1 MKHFLFVFVLMLF
14 ALLPSPLFAAYLI
27 DGIYYDLS
35 GSEAT
40 VTYKEQGYYGWGAW
54 YDQSSYTIP
63 STINYS
69 GMQFTVTAIND
80 GCFKSASGGGRTYYA
95 QFSSIHLPNTLKTIG
110 YQSFVDCINLT
121 SVMIPQNVT
130 SMGASPSYSNSYA
143 NCFYGCNLL
152 RTIIYTGKRAPK
164 GWVATT
170 NTYVPDLQEYPYPY
184 NTMNNYSIKEM
195 ITFKDKTFNYT
206 GQAPTT
212 TWTNNVDGYT
222 ASLTMPTLEKDAG
235 SYVAY
240 IPVTFTKGSESFS
253 TEVAY
258 RYTIKAAELTAKVQ
272 DASRVY
278 GDNNPAFNIS
288 YSGFINGDNES
299 VVTTKPIVTTTATAS
314 SNVGTYPISI
324 SGGVAQNYILK

>member
-1 MKHFLFVFVLMLF
+1 MKHFLFVFVLVLF

-69 GMQFTVTAIND
+69 GMQFTVTAIKD

-130 SMGASPSYSNSYA
+130 SMGASPSYANSYA

-170 NTYVPDLQEYPYPY
+170 NTYVPDLQEYPSPY
-184 NTMNNYSIKEM
+184 NTMNNYSI
-195 ITFKDKTFNYT
+195 NY
-206 GQAPTT
+206 
-212 TWTNNVDGYT
+212 V
-222 ASLTMPTLEKDAG
+222 
-235 SYVAY
+235 
-240 IPVTFTKGSESFS
+240 
-253 TEVAY
+253 
-258 RYTIKAAELTAKVQ
+258 
-272 DASRVY
+272 
-278 GDNNPAFNIS
+278 
-288 YSGFINGDNES
+288 
-299 VVTTKPIVTTTATAS
+299 
-314 SNVGTYPISI
+314 
-324 SGGVAQNYILK
+324 